1 MVKTLV
7 VIPARYGSSRF
18 PGKPLAKIAGKEMLL
33 RVVDIAQKGTKGI
46 DARIVVA
53 TEDERI
59 MNFCKLHDI
68 ECMMTSDQ
76 CKTGSDRVCETVKKL
91 GIHPEL
97 IINLQ
102 GDNPVCPPWFIKELI
117 KSFEKDTSVDL
128 VTPCT
133 RLSWDALDKLR
144 ESKKTTPFSGTTCV
158 VDKNGRAL
166 WFSKNIIPAIRKE
179 KDMREESDMSP
190 ILRHIG
196 LYGYKY
202 DSLFKFKELEE
213 SPCEKLEGLEQLRFL
228 ENDMKIKVALV
239 DYGAYEGMSG
249 VDSPED
255 VKRAEA
261 LFAKYGEFKELSD
274 DDTNYYS
281 TTREHVY
288 EGSDAA

>member
-33 RVVDIAQKGTKGI
+33 RVVDIAKKGTADT

-53 TEDERI
+53 TEDQRI
-59 MNFCKLHDI
+59 MDFCAQHGV
-68 ECMMTSDQ
+68 ECLMTSDA
-76 CKTGSDRVCETVKKL
+76 CKTGSDRVCEAVKTL
-91 GIHPEL
+91 GVKPEL

-117 KSFEKDTSVDL
+117 QAFEADKTVDL

-133 RLSWDALDKLR
+133 ELSWEALDKLR
-144 ESKKTTPFSGTTCV
+144 ESKKTTPFSGTTCIA
-158 VDKNGRAL
+158 DKNDYAL

-179 KDMREESDMSP
+179 ADLREKNAKSP
-190 ILRHIG
+190 VLRHIG

-213 SPCEKLEGLEQLRFL
+213 SFYERLEGLEQLRFL
-228 ENDMKIKVALV
+228 ENGMKIKIARV
-239 DYGAYEGMSG
+239 DYGAFEGMSG

-255 VKRAEA
+255 LKRAEA
-261 LFAKYGEFKELSD
+261 LFEKYGEF
-274 DDTNYYS
+274 
-281 TTREHVY
+281 
-288 EGSDAA
+288 

>member
-7 VIPARYGSSRF
+7 VIPARYGSTRF

-33 RVVDIAQKGTKGI
+33 RVVDIARKGTAHTE
-46 DARIVVA
+46 ARIVVA

-59 MNFCKLHDI
+59 VDFCTQHGI
-68 ECMMTSDQ
+68 ECLMTSDA
-76 CKTGSDRVCETVKKL
+76 CKTGSDRVCEAVKTLNIK
-91 GIHPEL
+91 PEL

-102 GDNPVCPPWFIKELI
+102 GDNPVCPPWFVEELV
-117 KSFEKDTSVDL
+117 KAFEEDKTVDL

-133 RLSWDALDKLR
+133 ELSWEALDKLR
-144 ESKKTTPFSGTTCV
+144 ESKKTTPFSGTTCI
-158 VDKNGRAL
+158 VDKNGYAL

-179 KDMREESDMSP
+179 DKLREEGGKSP
-190 ILRHIG
+190 VLRHIG

-213 SPCEKLEGLEQLRFL
+213 GVYEKLEGLEQLRFL
-228 ENDMKIKVALV
+228 ENGMKIKVAKV
-239 DYGAYEGMSG
+239 DYGAFEGMSG

-261 LFAKYGEFKELSD
+261 LFEKYGEF
-274 DDTNYYS
+274 
-281 TTREHVY
+281 
-288 EGSDAA
+288 

>member
-33 RVVDIAQKGTKGI
+33 RVVDIARKGTAHT

-59 MNFCKLHDI
+59 TDFCKTHGI
-68 ECMMTSDQ
+68 ECLMTSDA
-76 CKTGSDRVCETVKKL
+76 CKTGSDRVCEAVKILDIK
-91 GIHPEL
+91 PEL

-102 GDNPVCPPWFIKELI
+102 GDNPVCPPWFIEELI
-117 KSFEKDTSVDL
+117 KAFEEDPTVDL

-133 RLSWDALDKLR
+133 ELSCVADKD
-144 ESKKTTPFSGTTCV
+144 GY
-158 VDKNGRAL
+158 AL
-166 WFSKNIIPAIRKE
+166 WFSKNIIPAVRKE
-179 KDMREESDMSP
+179 DALREKGGKSP
-190 ILRHIG
+190 VLRHIG

-202 DSLFKFKELEE
+202 DSLFKFKSLEE
-213 SPCEKLEGLEQLRFL
+213 GIYEKLEGLEQLRFL
-228 ENDMKIKVALV
+228 ENGMKIKIAKV
-239 DYGAYEGMSG
+239 DYRQFEGMSG

-261 LFAKYGEFKELSD
+261 LFAKYGEF
-274 DDTNYYS
+274 
-281 TTREHVY
+281 
-288 EGSDAA
+288 

>member
-33 RVVDIAQKGTKGI
+33 RVVEIAQKGTAEAE
-46 DARIVVA
+46 ARIVVA
-53 TEDERI
+53 TEDQRI
-59 MNFCKLHDI
+59 VDFCKAHGI
-68 ECMMTSDQ
+68 ECLMTSEA
-76 CKTGSDRVCETVKKL
+76 CKTGSDRVCETVKIL
-91 GIHPEL
+91 GEKPEF

-117 KSFEKDTSVDL
+117 RAFEEDKTVDL

-133 RLSWDALDKLR
+133 ELSWEALDKLR

-158 VDKNGRAL
+158 ADKKGYAL

-179 KDMREESDMSP
+179 AELREKGDKSP

-196 LYGYKY
+196 LYGYKTE
-202 DSLFKFKELEE
+202 SLFKFKELEE
-213 SPCEKLEGLEQLRFL
+213 GAYEKLEGLEQLRFL
-228 ENDMKIKVALV
+228 ENGMKIKIARV
-239 DYGAYEGMSG
+239 DYGAFEGMSG

-255 VKRAEA
+255 LKRAEA
-261 LFAKYGEFKELSD
+261 LFEKYGEF
-274 DDTNYYS
+274 
-281 TTREHVY
+281 
-288 EGSDAA
+288 

>member
-18 PGKPLAKIAGKEMLL
+18 PGKPLAKIAGREMLL
-33 RVVDIAQKGTKGI
+33 RVADIAQKGTMHT

-59 MNFCKLHDI
+59 LNFCREHNL
-68 ECMMTSDQ
+68 ECLMTSDA
-76 CKTGSDRVCETVKKL
+76 CKTGSDRVCEAVTILNIK
-91 GIHPEL
+91 PEL

-102 GDNPVCPPWFIKELI
+102 GDNPVCPPWFIEELI
-117 KSFEKDTSVDL
+117 KAFEEDTSVDL

-133 RLSWDALDKLR
+133 ELSWNALDKLR

-158 VDKNGRAL
+158 ADKNGYAL
-166 WFSKNIIPAIRKE
+166 WFSKNIIPAVRKE
-179 KDMREESDMSP
+179 EELRAKGGKSP
-190 ILRHIG
+190 VMRHIG

-202 DSLFKFKELEE
+202 DSLFRFKALEE
-213 SPCEKLEGLEQLRFL
+213 GTYEKLEGLEQLRFL
-228 ENDMKIKVALV
+228 ENGMKVKIAKV
-239 DYGAYEGMSG
+239 DYRQFEGMSG

-261 LFAKYGEFKELSD
+261 LFAKYGEF
-274 DDTNYYS
+274 
-281 TTREHVY
+281 
-288 EGSDAA
+288 

>member
-33 RVVDIAQKGTKGI
+33 RVVDIARKGTAHT

-59 MNFCKLHDI
+59 TDFCKMHGI
-68 ECMMTSDQ
+68 ECLMTSDA
-76 CKTGSDRVCETVKKL
+76 CKTGSDRVCEAVKILDIK
-91 GIHPEL
+91 PEL

-102 GDNPVCPPWFIKELI
+102 GDNPVCPPWFIEELI
-117 KSFEKDTSVDL
+117 KAFEEDPTVDL

-133 RLSWDALDKLR
+133 ELSWEALDKLR
-144 ESKKTTPFSGTTCV
+144 ESKKSTPLSGSTCV
-158 VDKNGRAL
+158 ADKDGYAL
-166 WFSKNIIPAIRKE
+166 WFSKNIIPAVRKE
-179 KDMREESDMSP
+179 DALREKGGKSP
-190 ILRHIG
+190 VLRHIG

-202 DSLFKFKELEE
+202 DSLFKFKSLEE
-213 SPCEKLEGLEQLRFL
+213 GIYEKLEGLEQLRFL
-228 ENDMKIKVALV
+228 ENGMKIKIAKV
-239 DYGAYEGMSG
+239 DYRQFEGMSG

-261 LFAKYGEFKELSD
+261 LFAKYGEF
-274 DDTNYYS
+274 
-281 TTREHVY
+281 
-288 EGSDAA
+288 